1 MANLTP
7 DNLEELQKA
16 AILAQILVNNENR
29 LATLQRCGA
38 PEKVIAMQKDR
49 LLDFEE
55 KVRGNS
61 LATELLPQARQVVA
75 MRETRRQ
82 VFKDSDFPRESG
94 SQNR

>member
-38 PEKVIAMQKDR
+38 PEKVIAM
-49 LLDFEE
+49 
-55 KVRGNS
+55 
-61 LATELLPQARQVVA
+61 
-75 MRETRRQ
+75 
-82 VFKDSDFPRESG
+82 
-94 SQNR
+94 